1 MEFHPTTTPI
11 RQINLT
17 TRIILFMMGIL
28 LDCIL
33 FGITVQLF
41 NVAGIWIGLVLSIAL
56 ALAGFYY
63 TEKTTYLRLISWGI
77 LLTFISGTV
86 IFIAGMTFFSKSLE
100 GL

>member
-1 MEFHPTTTPI
+1 MEFHPTTTSI
-11 RQINLT
+11 RNINLT
-17 TRIILFMMGIL
+17 TRFILFLLGIL
-28 LDCIL
+28 IDCIL

-41 NVAGIWIGLVLSIAL
+41 NVAGIWIGLILSIAI

-63 TEKTTYLRLISWGI
+63 TEKNTYLRLITWGI
-77 LLTFISGTV
+77 LLTVISGTV